1 MKVPFFIILLTVAIY
16 LHCTQL
22 KTYNEKDDNPTFDTG
37 AVWPVLRD
45 TIPAVNEAGKLGAP
59 GPLLD
64 EAAQRRLL
72 RR

>member
-1 MKVPFFIILLTVAIY
+1 LTVAIY

-22 KTYNEKDDNPTFDTG
+22 KNYDKETDSAPFDTG

-64 EAAQRRLL
+64 ETKVRRLL